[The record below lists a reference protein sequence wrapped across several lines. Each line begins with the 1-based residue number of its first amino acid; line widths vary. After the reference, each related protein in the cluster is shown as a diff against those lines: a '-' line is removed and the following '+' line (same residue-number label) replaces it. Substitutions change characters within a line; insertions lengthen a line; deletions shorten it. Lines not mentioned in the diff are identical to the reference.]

1 MFRVNDQGSQVL
13 GFGYPRVRNEIKCH
27 KIVDIVELGW
37 SERLGVP
44 NTGKL
49 QYVFKS
55 GSHFPV
61 QDSFQQR
68 TPVFNKETFSAGL
81 KCYPNLRDSLRVTV
95 RDIQRAIM
103 SQVRILVVD
112 DCDLW
117 RDFSVSTLEAQPEF
131 QVIGEAADGLEA
143 VHRAEELKPD
153 LILLD
158 IGLPKLN
165 GIEAENWLCQVAP
178 NTKLLFLTQ
187 HSDTEIVRAAL
198 SNGAQGYLLKTD
210 AGSELLPAIKANS
223 SR

>member
-1 MFRVNDQGSQVL
+1 M
-13 GFGYPRVRNEIKCH
+13 
-27 KIVDIVELGW
+27 
-37 SERLGVP
+37 
-44 NTGKL
+44 
-49 QYVFKS
+49 
-55 GSHFPV
+55 
-61 QDSFQQR
+61 
-68 TPVFNKETFSAGL
+68 
-81 KCYPNLRDSLRVTV
+81 
-95 RDIQRAIM
+95 
-103 SQVRILVVD
+103 
-112 DCDLW
+112 
-117 RDFSVSTLEAQPEF
+117 STLEAQPEF

-178 NTKLLFLTQ
+178 STKLLFLTQ

-198 SNGAQGYLLKTD
+198 SNRAQGYLLKTD

>member
-1 MFRVNDQGSQVL
+1 V
-13 GFGYPRVRNEIKCH
+13 
-27 KIVDIVELGW
+27 
-37 SERLGVP
+37 
-44 NTGKL
+44 
-49 QYVFKS
+49 
-55 GSHFPV
+55 
-61 QDSFQQR
+61 
-68 TPVFNKETFSAGL
+68 
-81 KCYPNLRDSLRVTV
+81 
-95 RDIQRAIM
+95 

-178 NTKLLFLTQ
+178 STKLLFLTQ

-210 AGSELLPAIKANS
+210 AGRELFPALKAILRGERFVS
-223 SR
+223 SGLKWHDSSPAKETQPSSLQRGESR